1 MEYRKLSTSDTPS
14 AYTRKSS
21 SEDLSPLSQR
31 LLDNAEDM
39 NLDLDDHSR
48 YYKRRSFIRA
58 AVIHSVIFLT
68 YTLAFVG
75 LNSLFRQKSC
85 SSQLTYSPIQ
95 GAVSYEKVWYDGS
108 LGNRNRYIGE
118 PRPELEAAWHELTK
132 NNNLRF
138 TKSELQKLNKSA
150 LELADG
156 SGYFGQVMVYHHLH
170 CLLRFDK
177 KFLREALYPDAYEGS
192 TQEHLEHCVDDI
204 RQALMC
210 NPDISASTF
219 FWEDGIRRPQP
230 DFTLYKTCVNWE
242 HFDAWATERQF
253 SMFDQKSLINPVY
266 GIAFPMINGTIEF
279 TPPGP
284 DMHVVW
290 PEEGNS
296 S

>member
-21 SEDLSPLSQR
+21 SEDLSPPSQR

-39 NLDLDDHSR
+39 NLDLDDHSPH
-48 YYKRRSFIRA
+48 YKRRSFIRA
-58 AVIHSVIFLT
+58 AVIHST
-68 YTLAFVG
+68 NANYDGLA
-75 LNSLFRQKSC
+75 
-85 SSQLTYSPIQ
+85 PIQ

-219 FWEDGIRRPQP
+219 FWQDGIRRPQP